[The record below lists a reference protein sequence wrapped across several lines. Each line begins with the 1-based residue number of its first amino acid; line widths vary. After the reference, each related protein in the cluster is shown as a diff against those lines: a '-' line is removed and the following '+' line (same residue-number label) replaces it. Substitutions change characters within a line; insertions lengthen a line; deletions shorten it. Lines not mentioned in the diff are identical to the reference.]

1 MTHYEALGAA
11 RTASATELREA
22 FRRAARDAHPD
33 RHGEAS
39 AARMAAVNEAWR
51 VLGDADR
58 RRRYDADLA
67 AAERQSGSQGPT
79 RTAFVTD
86 HTAGTAGPAA
96 TAQRYHEPA
105 RFPWRFMVG
114 LASVGV
120 ALVIFGVIVYDAPPP
135 SAPDGILR
143 HGDCV
148 VLTANLEAVEVPC
161 GAHDAVVDRLIPAD
175 QTCPAST
182 TPYRDRLGMGI
193 ACVVR
198 SAP

>member
-1 MTHYEALGAA
+1 
-11 RTASATELREA
+11 
-22 FRRAARDAHPD
+22 
-33 RHGEAS
+33 
-39 AARMAAVNEAWR
+39 MAAVNEAWR

-67 AAERQSGSQGPT
+67 AAERQAGSPGPA

-86 HTAGTAGPAA
+86 HTAGAADPAPAA
-96 TAQRYHEPA
+96 QPYHEPA
-105 RFPWRFMVG
+105 RFPWRFMAG

-135 SAPDGILR
+135 AAPDGILR

-148 VLTANLEAVEVPC
+148 VLTSNLEAVEVTC
-161 GAHDAVVDRLIPAD
+161 GAHDAVVDRLIPVD
-175 QTCPAST
+175 QTCPADT
-182 TPYRDRLGMGI
+182 TPYRDQLGMGI
-193 ACVVR
+193 ACVVH